1 MTIRGLAADD
11 DYSVSRDSET
21 IEDAR
26 RKRLVLT
33 PEYILSI
40 MRRKEGSHELLPA
53 RVITIHREDLLPYQQ
68 DLYDQEGTLVTQ
80 VYYSEYQRYDFGSY
94 PTKIVINRP
103 LENFQLTLTVEK
115 VSQNMTLSDDVFKLT
130 IPADTQIQNLEDNT
144 D

>member
-1 MTIRGLAADD
+1 MTIRGLARTTTTRIPRFGD
-11 DYSVSRDSET
+11 

-53 RVITIHREDLLPYQQ
+53 ASSPSTAKTCSLQQ
-68 DLYDQEGTLVTQ
+68 DLYDQEGTLVTR
-80 VYYSEYQRYDFGSY
+80 STTPNIRDTTSA
-94 PTKIVINRP
+94 PTHQNRNQP
-103 LENFQLTLTVEK
+103 PTRKLSTHPDCRK
-115 VSQNMTLSDDVFKLT
+115 SQPEHDLSDDVFKLT